1 MPTLYEDLVAA
12 DQEVSN
18 WQSDL
23 YVPATEKAKEI
34 FRKHRQAPCG
44 FRSNVDGRWMLEA
57 PFQFDPYWQKR
68 GM

>member
-12 DQEVSN
+12 GLEVSN

-23 YVPATEKAKEI
+23 YVPATEEGKEI
-34 FRKHRQAPCG
+34 FRGHQQAPCG
-44 FRSNVDGRWMLEA
+44 FRSNADGSWMLEA

>member
-23 YVPATEKAKEI
+23 YVPATEEAKAV
-34 FRKHRQAPCG
+34 FRKHQQAFCY
-44 FRSNVDGRWMLEA
+44 FRSNINGKFMLEA